1 MVLINAI
8 YFHGKWLT
16 KFDESNTK
24 NGEFLTES
32 GSSVD
37 VPMMSLEA
45 NLSHGYLEDVAV
57 IVKVMQNLIVNLGII
72 WIRLLTF
79 WQVCPHKELCQKMVL
94 KSIEHLKQIT
104 K

>member
-45 NLSHGYLEDVAV
+45 NLSHGYLKDVAV
-57 IVKVMQNLIVNLGII
+57 IVKVTQ
-72 WIRLLTF
+72 
-79 WQVCPHKELCQKMVL
+79 
-94 KSIEHLKQIT
+94 
-104 K
+104 